1 MGKCCTSVV
10 VSAFDAHDPIYD
22 LGIAGDPLDVL
33 GDVWAVLLVV
43 LYGFGQVG
51 TRLRRI
57 DHQGHVEW
65 IVGYVDRSSGIPSTI
80 SWIRHRSSN
89 GVGGFRYTGDSF
101 RKIVVVRM
109 SGTDGSTIGGSCINI
124 IDFMTDKDLI

>member
-1 MGKCCTSVV
+1 MTFSIRRSLNVSDSSSKPSGIAFYCRLSGYGKAPSLSASGKCCSSVD
-10 VSAFDAHDPIYD
+10 VSAFDAHDLIHD

-33 GDVWAVLLVV
+33 GDVWAVLLIV

-65 IVGYVDRSSGIPSTI
+65 IVGYVDRSSGIPSRI
-80 SWIRHRSSN
+80 HHNQLR
-89 GVGGFRYTGDSF
+89 F
-101 RKIVVVRM
+101 
-109 SGTDGSTIGGSCINI
+109 
-124 IDFMTDKDLI
+124 DKSEKCR